1 MNADLLAKK
10 RGLRIVETVVPSD
23 GAGVLDEIEVNCT
36 AMHGDGEVL
45 RRLRVL
51 FRADGGALQ
60 LSANPS
66 ASVHPQVAIGSNKS
80 KFSSAVTPAG
90 RIAVAGTVKS
100 GTPFLTRIGAF
111 DVDLAVEVRCMCTRS
126 AHIAPGCLLRAV
138 SQCTACGPALQ
149 SSRTAA
155 PLAPLPISLPPMPS
169 PKRNLLQSVLCS
181 SSNPPACRVRWCWCA
196 RTTSPVSLPQCRPSL
211 PR

>member
-1 MNADLLAKK
+1 MLCSLAYLLLLPQVNLVNADLLAKK

-23 GAGVLDEIEVNCT
+23 GAGVLDEIEVSCT
-36 AMHGDGEVL
+36 AMHGYGEAL

-51 FRADGGALQ
+51 LRADGGALQ

-66 ASVHPQVAIGSNKS
+66 ASAHPQVAIGSNKS

-126 AHIAPGCLLRAV
+126 AHNAP
-138 SQCTACGPALQ
+138 
-149 SSRTAA
+149 SSWLSAA
-155 PLAPLPISLPPMPS
+155 PQDWTAQQAGDPPVLP
-169 PKRNLLQSVLCS
+169 QSV
-181 SSNPPACRVRWCWCA
+181 PARVPLSHCC
-196 RTTSPVSLPQCRPSL
+196 Q
-211 PR
+211 